1 MSTATIAKPSPVFP
15 PAAAS
20 DAVGFEM
27 MLDRSVYIR
36 TPEASS
42 LTATLILR
50 CPADTPVPLSFANSQ
65 HFDLALFDAGGQQIG
80 LWSTGRVFSDLA
92 QTIEFKGE
100 HRWAATMVLPVPG
113 GTLSTAS
120 YYAIGYLNDAATITL
135 SDPGSGM
142 RPDTVQGG
150 SGVNSPVYL
159 PPAAGTAGRR
169 YSATVAFTVQNRSVV
184 LMSPNA

>member
-1 MSTATIAKPSPVFP
+1 MSTATIVKPSPVFP

-20 DAVGFEM
+20 GAVGFEM
-27 MLDRSVYIR
+27 MLDRSTYVR
-36 TPEASS
+36 TLGSSS

-100 HRWAATMVLPVPG
+100 HSWTATMALPIPG

-120 YYAIGYLNDAATITL
+120 YYATGYLNDAVVMTL
-135 SDPGSGM
+135 SDPGGGM
-142 RPDTVQGG
+142 QPDSVEGG
-150 SGVNSPVYL
+150 SGVKSPIYL
-159 PPAAGTAGRR
+159 PPAAGTGGRR
-169 YSATVAFTVQNRSVV
+169 YSATVAFTVQERPAV